1 MRLFQRV
8 IFDIICY
15 DISVESAVFGIVIEL
30 ILFALLVTSKALC
43 DRQCFICDYYWLNF
57 QLLEFLKNLSAIRVA
72 LFWFTTVNP
81 FFSMSQALS

>member
-43 DRQCFICDYYWLNF
+43 DRQCFICDYY
-57 QLLEFLKNLSAIRVA
+57 
-72 LFWFTTVNP
+72 
-81 FFSMSQALS
+81 